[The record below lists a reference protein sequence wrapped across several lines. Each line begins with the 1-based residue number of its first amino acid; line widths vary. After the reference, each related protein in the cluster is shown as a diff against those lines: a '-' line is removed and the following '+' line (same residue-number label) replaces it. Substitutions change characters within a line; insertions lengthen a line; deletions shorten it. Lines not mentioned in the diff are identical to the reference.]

1 MKKITFLVLH
11 LGYGGVESATINS
24 ANALCKNYEVEI
36 ISFYKLLNN
45 QENNINKNV
54 KIKYLY
60 DGEPNKKE
68 FMQCLKKH
76 KVFKAFKEGVKAF
89 SILRKKKKFIINELK
104 KCDSFAIVS
113 TRMEFST
120 LLSKYGKNNIIKIAQ
135 EHHHHNNDKKYI
147 KTLSK
152 KYYNIDYLFAL
163 TEGLKQDYMKFLEKN
178 KHTKVIVVPN
188 MLASFPDKKS
198 DLKKHNLITV
208 SRLDYGKRNNELIDI
223 ISKLNNDWKLFIIG
237 DGKEYN
243 NLLLQIEKLNLKD
256 KVVLTG
262 YKTKQEIEDYMLES
276 SIFLMA
282 SVTEGLPMV
291 LLEAMSYGIPCIAY
305 RTDSGVSDIICNDN
319 NGYVIKNR
327 SEKVYIE
334 NLEKLI
340 DSYDLRKIMGN
351 NALETSKKYL
361 PNEIIEIWDKVLN
374 EKLKVRLKP
383 DAKGGNINEEEIS

>member
-24 ANALCKNYEVEI
+24 ANALCKKYEVEI

-60 DGEPNKKE
+60 NGEPNKKE
-68 FMQCLKKH
+68 FMQCLKKR
-76 KVFKAFKEGVKAF
+76 KVFKVLKEGVKAL

-120 LLSKYGKNNIIKIAQ
+120 LLSKYGKNNAIKIAQ
-135 EHHHHNNDKKYI
+135 EHHHHNNNKKYI

-223 ISKLNNDWKLFIIG
+223 VSKMDNDWRLFIIG
-237 DGKEYN
+237 DGEEYN

-256 KVVLTG
+256 KVILTG
-262 YKTKQEIEDYMLES
+262 YKSKKEIEEFMLES

-305 RTDSGVSDIICNDN
+305 RTDSGVPDIIYNN
-319 NGYVIKNR
+319 KNGYVIENR
-327 SEKVYIE
+327 NEIDYIDS
-334 NLEKLI
+334 LKKLI
-340 DSYDLRKIMGN
+340 NNEDLRKKMGN
-351 NALETSKKYL
+351 ESLITSKKYL
-361 PNEIIEIWDKVLN
+361 PYEIIKIWNKVL
-374 EKLKVRLKP
+374 EDR
-383 DAKGGNINEEEIS
+383 

>member
-24 ANALCKNYEVEI
+24 ANALCKKYEVEI

-60 DGEPNKKE
+60 NGETNRKE

-76 KVFKAFKEGVKAF
+76 KVFKAFKEGVKAL

-120 LLSKYGKNNIIKIAQ
+120 LLSKYGKNNTIKIAQ
-135 EHHHHNNDKKYI
+135 EHHHHNNNKKYI

-208 SRLDYGKRNNELIDI
+208 SRLD
-223 ISKLNNDWKLFIIG
+223 
-237 DGKEYN
+237 
-243 NLLLQIEKLNLKD
+243 
-256 KVVLTG
+256 
-262 YKTKQEIEDYMLES
+262 
-276 SIFLMA
+276 
-282 SVTEGLPMV
+282 
-291 LLEAMSYGIPCIAY
+291 
-305 RTDSGVSDIICNDN
+305 
-319 NGYVIKNR
+319 
-327 SEKVYIE
+327 
-334 NLEKLI
+334 
-340 DSYDLRKIMGN
+340 
-351 NALETSKKYL
+351 
-361 PNEIIEIWDKVLN
+361 
-374 EKLKVRLKP
+374 
-383 DAKGGNINEEEIS
+383 

>member
-24 ANALCKNYEVEI
+24 ANALCKKYEVEI

-60 DGEPNKKE
+60 NGEPNKKE
-68 FMQCLKKH
+68 FMQCLKKR
-76 KVFKAFKEGVKAF
+76 KVFKVLKEGVKAL

-120 LLSKYGKNNIIKIAQ
+120 LLSKYGKNNAIKIAQ
-135 EHHHHNNDKKYI
+135 EHHHHNNNKKYI

-223 ISKLNNDWKLFIIG
+223 ISKLNNDWRLFIIG
-237 DGKEYN
+237 DGEEYN

-256 KVVLTG
+256 KVILTG
-262 YKTKQEIEDYMLES
+262 YKSKKEIEEFMLES

-305 RTDSGVSDIICNDN
+305 RTDSGVPDIIYNN
-319 NGYVIKNR
+319 KNGYVIENR
-327 SEKVYIE
+327 NEIDYIDS
-334 NLEKLI
+334 LKKLI
-340 DSYDLRKIMGN
+340 NNEDLRKKMGN
-351 NALETSKKYL
+351 ESLITSKKYL
-361 PNEIIEIWDKVLN
+361 PYEIIKIWNKVL
-374 EKLKVRLKP
+374 EDR
-383 DAKGGNINEEEIS
+383 

>member
-24 ANALCKNYEVEI
+24 ANALCKKYEVEI

-60 DGEPNKKE
+60 NGEPNKKE
-68 FMQCLKKH
+68 FMQCLKKR
-76 KVFKAFKEGVKAF
+76 KVFKVLKEGVKAL

-120 LLSKYGKNNIIKIAQ
+120 LLSKYGKNNAIKIAQ
-135 EHHHHNNDKKYI
+135 EHHHHNNNKKYI

-223 ISKLNNDWKLFIIG
+223 VSKMDNDWKLFIIG

-305 RTDSGVSDIICNDN
+305 RTDSGVPDIIYNN
-319 NGYVIKNR
+319 KNGYVIENR
-327 SEKVYIE
+327 NEIDYIDS
-334 NLEKLI
+334 LKKLI
-340 DSYDLRKIMGN
+340 NNEDLRKKMGN
-351 NALETSKKYL
+351 ESLITSKKYL
-361 PNEIIEIWDKVLN
+361 PYEIIKIWNKVL
-374 EKLKVRLKP
+374 EDRY
-383 DAKGGNINEEEIS
+383 DDYF

>member
-24 ANALCKNYEVEI
+24 ANALCKKYEVEI

-60 DGEPNKKE
+60 NGEPNKKE
-68 FMQCLKKH
+68 FMQCLKKR
-76 KVFKAFKEGVKAF
+76 KVFKVLKEGVKAL

-120 LLSKYGKNNIIKIAQ
+120 LLSKYGKNNAIKIAQ
-135 EHHHHNNDKKYI
+135 EHHHHNNNKKYI

-223 ISKLNNDWKLFIIG
+223 VSKMDNDWRLFIIG
-237 DGKEYN
+237 DGEEYN

-256 KVVLTG
+256 KVILTG
-262 YKTKQEIEDYMLES
+262 YKSKKEIEEFMLES

-305 RTDSGVSDIICNDN
+305 RTDSGVPDIIYNN
-319 NGYVIKNR
+319 KNGYVIENR
-327 SEKVYIE
+327 NEIDYIDS
-334 NLEKLI
+334 LKKLI
-340 DSYDLRKIMGN
+340 NNEDLRKKMGN
-351 NALETSKKYL
+351 ESLITSKKYL
-361 PNEIIEIWDKVLN
+361 PYEIIKIWNKVL
-374 EKLKVRLKP
+374 EDRY
-383 DAKGGNINEEEIS
+383 DDYF

>member
-1 MKKITFLVLH
+1 M
-11 LGYGGVESATINS
+11 YN
-24 ANALCKNYEVEI
+24 
-36 ISFYKLLNN
+36 
-45 QENNINKNV
+45 
-54 KIKYLY
+54 
-60 DGEPNKKE
+60 GEPNKKE
-68 FMQCLKKH
+68 FMQCLKKR
-76 KVFKAFKEGVKAF
+76 KVFKVLKEGVKAL

-120 LLSKYGKNNIIKIAQ
+120 LLSKYGKNNAIKIAQ
-135 EHHHHNNDKKYI
+135 EHHHHNNNKKYI

-223 ISKLNNDWKLFIIG
+223 VSKMDNDWRLFIIG
-237 DGKEYN
+237 DGEEYN

-256 KVVLTG
+256 KVILTG
-262 YKTKQEIEDYMLES
+262 YKSKKEIEEFMLES

-305 RTDSGVSDIICNDN
+305 RTDSGVPDIIYNN
-319 NGYVIKNR
+319 KNGYVIENR
-327 SEKVYIE
+327 NEIDYIDS
-334 NLEKLI
+334 LKKLI
-340 DSYDLRKIMGN
+340 NNEDLRKKMGN
-351 NALETSKKYL
+351 ESLITSKKYL
-361 PNEIIEIWDKVLN
+361 PYEIIKIWNKVL
-374 EKLKVRLKP
+374 EDR
-383 DAKGGNINEEEIS
+383 